1 MGNLAGGDMIPR
13 EQLYVSG
20 ILATYAHIPDAEWE
34 KLFDLLKI
42 CHLDE
47 NEYFLMQGDRPANM
61 ALISS
66 GIFRIFCITQG
77 GDEKILAFRTRGQ
90 FIAAYTPFI
99 ENRLAWYAIQALEPA
114 ELFYL
119 SLRDF
124 DRLSS
129 GHPCWEKAVKEYII
143 QLLIEKENRER
154 AFLTEDATTRYLN
167 FKNRFPALDKRI
179 HNFHVASYLGISPV
193 SLSRIRGEIKK
204 TS

>member
-1 MGNLAGGDMIPR
+1 MIR
-13 EQLYVSG
+13 KEQLYFSG
-20 ILATYAHIPDAEWE
+20 ILKTDVQIPDSQWE
-34 KLFDLLKI
+34 KLLGLLKTS
-42 CHLDE
+42 HLDE
-47 NEYFLMQGDRPANM
+47 NEYFLMQGDMPANI

-66 GIFRIFCITQG
+66 GIFRIFCTTEA

-99 ENRLAWYAIQALEPA
+99 ESRPAWYAIQALEPA

-119 SLRDF
+119 PLKEF
-124 DRLSS
+124 NRLSS
-129 GHPCWEKAVKEYII
+129 GHPCWERGIKEYII

-167 FKNRFPALDKRI
+167 FKHQFPALDNRI

-193 SLSRIRGEIKK
+193 TLSRIRGEIKK
-204 TS
+204 PS